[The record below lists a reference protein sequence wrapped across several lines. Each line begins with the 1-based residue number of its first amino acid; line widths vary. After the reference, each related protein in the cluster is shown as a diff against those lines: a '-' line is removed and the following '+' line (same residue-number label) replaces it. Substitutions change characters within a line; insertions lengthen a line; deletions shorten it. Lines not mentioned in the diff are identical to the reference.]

1 MVTASAPPKPPRIQA
16 LARASAIIDVIAAG
30 GEEGVGL
37 LEISRATAL
46 NKTTAFNLLASLVTL
61 RFIEQDEHSR
71 WYRLGLR
78 NVELGRIVQK
88 RLHIPTLA
96 RPILMDLC
104 NKTNETVSLGLPDLL
119 DVFVVDSIGG
129 SHFLHVAANPGSR
142 SMYHCTALGKAVLAQ
157 WDEAMR
163 RTLYRWCG
171 LPRQTPHTI
180 TDIDTLEAQ
189 LPEILAQGYA
199 LDAEENA
206 VGVTCI
212 GTSIFNGFGEV
223 AAAVSITG
231 PSNRMTAGALDR
243 FAMDVIA
250 AADSITAAITMG
262 SGEGPDNRD
271 SRRRQ

>member
-1 MVTASAPPKPPRIQA
+1 MTASPSPKRPRIQS

-30 GEEGVGL
+30 DAEGVGL
-37 LEISRATAL
+37 SEISRATAL

-78 NVELGRIVQK
+78 NIELGRIVQR

-96 RPILMDLC
+96 RPILIDLC
-104 NKTNETVSLGLPDLL
+104 KTTNETTNLALPDLL
-119 DVFVVDSIGG
+119 DVFLTDSFGG
-129 SHFLHVAANPGSR
+129 SHFLHVAPNPGSR

-157 WDEAMR
+157 WDASMR
-163 RTLYRWCG
+163 QTVYRWRD
-171 LPRQTPHTI
+171 LPRLTPHTI

-189 LPEILAQGYA
+189 LIEIRAQGYA

-212 GTSIFNGFGEV
+212 GAPIFNGFGNV
-223 AAAVSITG
+223 AAAISISG
-231 PSNRMTAGALDR
+231 PSHRMTPDALEN
-243 FAMDVIA
+243 FAIDVVA
-250 AADSITAAITMG
+250 AANLVTAAIG
-262 SGEGPDNRD
+262 CGEPPDNRD
-271 SRRRQ
+271 SRRR